1 LHRKI
6 NVDEKSQK
14 NKKGDLSMTYGEIF
28 KEFLAKTKIDGT
40 MINDYR
46 PCVEMYDVP
55 NIDNAIV
62 IWLTDGGKM
71 IYIHKQ

>member
-1 LHRKI
+1 
-6 NVDEKSQK
+6 
-14 NKKGDLSMTYGEIF
+14 MTYGEIF